1 MTTNPIP
8 SSPIMP
14 GNSQP
19 STDPMSVGRSSSTR
33 LRTVDPVRVLRIYAR
48 LLIFALIVGVLLG
61 VGLWAGLRWQQPGY
75 TSMARIEVTPPPA
88 AAFGPVS
95 DAFNIDNN
103 INRVMQN
110 EMLRIRSDNVLR
122 DAINREL
129 VQGTQFYQQFVVAS
143 AQANGTPAVD
153 INEAIHAL
161 QEKVLSANV
170 LRGSSI
176 FQVSATT
183 ANRSDAERILR
194 AVTEAYVQIVQRD
207 NTARDTLLRDV
218 LRRERDNL
226 RQQVRDQSD
235 SLARYA
241 REHDLPG
248 MTERRNTIVI
258 RFQALAQQQVAL
270 QMALLQAEE
279 AFASLRAKQ
288 EANQLE
294 PTPEEVFQ
302 VENHAEVTQMTFRR
316 NNLREQREA
325 ALALLGPTHKQVRGY
340 EARIEAVENERQR
353 IIDRKLREMQAYKLE
368 QAEGRVIAIRS
379 QLAALEGDLTQASSH
394 MADLDRIMQE
404 YKNNQSELERT
415 NGRIATINRQLD
427 DMRVIQARPDA
438 VSVRIAEHPTMAR
451 LTFPRASSVIPTVAV
466 LFVGMVTGLVFFKE
480 MMDQRIKSP
489 ADFVGM
495 PQLDV
500 LGVLPDT
507 VEDPSGHR
515 QIEGVVQAHPAGLM
529 AENFRQ
535 VRTAIL
541 KKMDRDGQK
550 TIALTGAQAGCGVSS
565 LVQNLAASISL
576 NGRRVVI
583 VDANF
588 RRPSQHR
595 LAGISNNAGLLE
607 VIEGRASLDSVVVPV
622 EGTNISVLPTGD
634 AYEAAPE
641 LLESKSFRSTL
652 EQLRANYD
660 VVLLDTPPALITS
673 DAQILAKSVDT
684 FALVC
689 RAESDERGMI
699 TRMIRQLDGQR
710 ASILGVVLNAVRTAQ
725 GGYFRRS
732 YREFYSYRQTSQA
745 ASAAVK
751 V

>member
-8 SSPIMP
+8 SAPMLP
-14 GNSQP
+14 GNGQP
-19 STDPMSVGRSSSTR
+19 AGDPMSVGRSSSTR

-48 LLIFALIVGVLLG
+48 LLVFAVLIGVMLG

-75 TSMARIEVTPPPA
+75 TSVARIEVTPPPTA
-88 AAFGPVS
+88 ALGPVS
-95 DAFNIDNN
+95 DGFNVDNN

-110 EMLRIRSDNVLR
+110 EMLRVRSDNVLR
-122 DAINREL
+122 EAINREL
-129 VQGTQFYQQFVVAS
+129 VRDTSFYKQFVVAD
-143 AQANGTPAVD
+143 AQGGTPAVD
-153 INEAIHAL
+153 INEAIHTL

-170 LRGSSI
+170 LRGSSV

-183 ANRSDAERILR
+183 ANPTDANRILT
-194 AVTEAYVQIVQRD
+194 AVTQAYVQVVRSE
-207 NTARDTLLRDV
+207 NTSREAQLARLLR
-218 LRRERDNL
+218 EE
-226 RQQVRDQSD
+226 QVRLQTEVRDMTEE
-235 SLARYA
+235 LARFT
-241 REHDLPG
+241 REQDLPG
-248 MTERRNTIVI
+248 MSERRNTITI

-279 AFASLRAKQ
+279 AYASLRAKQ

-294 PTPEEVFQ
+294 PTPEEIFQ

-316 NNLREQREA
+316 NSLREQREA
-325 ALALLGPTHKQVRGY
+325 GIALLGPTHKQVQGFD
-340 EARIEAVENERQR
+340 ARIEAVENERQR
-353 IIDRKLREMQAYKLE
+353 IIDRKLREMQAYKIE
-368 QAEGRVIAIRS
+368 QADGRVMAIRS
-379 QLAALEGDLTQASSH
+379 QLAALEGDLAQASSQ
-394 MADLDRIMQE
+394 MADLDLIKQE
-404 YKNNQSELERT
+404 HQNRRKALDDTSA
-415 NGRIATINRQLD
+415 RIARIAKQLD
-427 DMRVIQARPDA
+427 DMRVMQLRPDA
-438 VSVRIAEHPTMAR
+438 VSVRIVEDPTMSR

-466 LFVGMVTGLVFFKE
+466 LFVGLVTGLVFFKE

-489 ADFVGM
+489 ADFAGM

-500 LGVLPDT
+500 LGVLPDIM
-507 VEDPSGHR
+507 EDPSGHR

-535 VRTAIL
+535 ARTVIL

-550 TIALTGAQAGCGVSS
+550 TLAFTGAQAGCGVSS
-565 LVQNLAASISL
+565 FTQNMAASMSL

-595 LAGISNNAGLLE
+595 LAGISNSTGLLE
-607 VIEGRASLDSVVVPV
+607 VIEGRASLDNVVVPI

-641 LLESKSFRSTL
+641 LLESKAFRATL
-652 EQLRANYD
+652 EQLRASYD
-660 VVLLDTPPALITS
+660 IVLIDTPPALITS

-684 FALVC
+684 FALIC

-699 TRMIRQLDGQR
+699 SRMMRQLDGQR
-710 ASILGVVLNAVRTAQ
+710 ASILGVVLNGVRTAH

-732 YREFYSYRQTSQA
+732 YREFYSYRQTAQSQE
-745 ASAAVK
+745 AAVK